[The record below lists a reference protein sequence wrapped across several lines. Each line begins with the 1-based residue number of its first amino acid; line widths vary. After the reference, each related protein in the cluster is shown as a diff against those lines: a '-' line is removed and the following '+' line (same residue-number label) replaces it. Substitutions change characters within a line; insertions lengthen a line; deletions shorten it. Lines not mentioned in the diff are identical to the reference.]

1 MWHILTHNVHAMQL
15 WRQARQQPTAFHA
28 EARHSSRHAT
38 SSHRASGNLIS
49 SSIWPNLHGAEG
61 TEAGEE
67 LRSRALPWLHSRGGA
82 SCACHPS
89 MVLLPWQQVKCS
101 PKLRV
106 PYQQAQPT
114 LTGGSRCAELLGAP
128 PATQDRQSG
137 AMYSLRGQPAS
148 PRISSRAGVCSL
160 GHTGRQA
167 GRQAGRRQAG
177 RQVMPPSDLRG
188 TKGMRRQSRQA
199 PLPNDKHRTI
209 LKYITCTVS

>member
-1 MWHILTHNVHAMQL
+1 MAHPDAQCACHAVV
-15 WRQARQQPTAFHA
+15 
-28 EARHSSRHAT
+28 
-38 SSHRASGNLIS
+38 ASGPATTDCIS
-49 SSIWPNLHGAEG
+49 CGSQAFIKACHQLPPGLWKLDKLFYLAKPAWCRRHGG
-61 TEAGEE
+61 
-67 LRSRALPWLHSRGGA
+67 RGGA
-82 SCACHPS
+82 KVTSVAVAPFQGGVSCACRPS
-89 MVLLPWQQVKCS
+89 MVLLPWQQVTCS

-106 PYQQAQPT
+106 PYQQDQPT

-128 PATQDRQSG
+128 PATHARQSG